1 MKHMDNL
8 NTVARELAHGLQATR
23 EADRSQLMEEAAAA
37 GGAAAWL
44 SLLGLA
50 DSSPADVSGAELGT
64 ETRAFWEAAGR
75 RERTCARCPES
86 GGACAGEDSAL
97 APGHRLGWGTSV
109 DGRRVPGSAGCGR
122 WEEHVLRE
130 RLAEAG
136 VPFRALGCS
145 VQNLDL
151 RDEALTV
158 ARDEIGQ
165 VVQIFCAQ
173 RAPAGLPWIVL
184 DGPHA
189 SGKTHLLVAALRTV
203 RRVLPGVRCAY
214 QDAAQ
219 LDVLCKAHMDSDH
232 GVDPFDRLAAAQLLV
247 LDNCDP
253 TTWKPWLQ
261 QRVIDGLLRARW
273 DAAQLT
279 LIGTHDSPDA
289 VAACFAALTQ
299 FSVEAVVCSLR

>member
-1 MKHMDNL
+1 MDHL
-8 NTVARELAHGLQATR
+8 DAVATEVAQGLQATR
-23 EADRSQLMEEAAAA
+23 EADRSQLLEEVAAA
-37 GGAAAWL
+37 GGVAAWL

-50 DSSPADVSGAELGT
+50 ESSPADLSPAELGG
-64 ETRAFWEAAGR
+64 ETRAFWEAAAQ

-86 GGACAGEDSAL
+86 GGACAGEGSAL
-97 APGHRLGWGTSV
+97 APGQRLGWGTAP
-109 DGRRVPGSAGCGR
+109 DGRRVPGAAGCGR
-122 WEEHVLRE
+122 WGEHVVRE
-130 RLAEAG
+130 RLADAG

-145 VQNLDL
+145 VQNFEA
-151 RDEALTV
+151 RDDALAV
-158 ARDEIGQ
+158 ARDEVGQ

-184 DGPHA
+184 EGPHNA
-189 SGKTHLLVAALRTV
+189 GKTHLLVAALRTV

-219 LDVLCKAHMDSDH
+219 LDALCKAHMDSDH
-232 GVDPFDRLAAAQLLV
+232 GVDPFERLAAAQLLV

-261 QRVIDGLLRARW
+261 QRVLDGLLRARW
-273 DAAQLT
+273 DNALLT

-289 VAACFAALTQ
+289 LCACFAALTQ